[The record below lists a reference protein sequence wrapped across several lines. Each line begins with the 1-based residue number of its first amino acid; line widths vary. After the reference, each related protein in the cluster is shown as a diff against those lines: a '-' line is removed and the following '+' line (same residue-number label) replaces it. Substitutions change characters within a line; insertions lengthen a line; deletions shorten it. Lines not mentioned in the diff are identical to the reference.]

1 LDERKQ
7 EKCRLRFAK
16 YKESAKIDTV
26 QLPVKGWCVEPNM
39 RVTAKGEYATQAVLH
54 LTLRFPDVVA
64 ISDIAQRHH
73 IPLKY
78 LEQIL
83 LELKR
88 GGILESR
95 RGVNGGYTLARA
107 PGKISVGEILQIVD
121 GGEFT
126 ETSCTHAD
134 GLRGSLCVEGESC
147 GLKQVWQDVQTAVEK
162 ILFATSFEEV
172 RDRTLARTKKNSSVV
187 RFSA

>member
-1 LDERKQ
+1 
-7 EKCRLRFAK
+7 
-16 YKESAKIDTV
+16 
-26 QLPVKGWCVEPNM
+26 M
-39 RVTAKGEYATQAVLH
+39 
-54 LTLRFPDVVA
+54 
-64 ISDIAQRHH
+64 
-73 IPLKY
+73 
-78 LEQIL
+78 
-83 LELKR
+83 
-88 GGILESR
+88 
-95 RGVNGGYTLARA
+95 ARA

-172 RDRTLARTKKNSSVV
+172 RNRTLARTKKNSSVV